1 MEKTPEYEITQGIRN
16 VLQEKEIIV
25 MAKGKG
31 KAKSVNELVN
41 GVFTSK
47 CPITALKN
55 YKKVPLYT
63 DEETGELV
71 KEQNKKF

>member
-1 MEKTPEYEITQGIRN
+1 
-16 VLQEKEIIV
+16 